1 MADNGTG
8 NFNAGNINDIE
19 IEIDATSI
27 GSFLA
32 KDPAFIQAI
41 AIEVRNALLK
51 DVRRMENLFASRA
64 GKALTNQTIPTPSTL
79 NTNQG
84 NRLT

>member
-1 MADNGTG
+1 MDSGTG
-8 NFNAGNINDIE
+8 HFNAGNINDIQ

-51 DVRRMENLFASRA
+51 DVRRMENLFANKA
-64 GKALTNQTIPTPSTL
+64 GKQITNQTLPPSTSL